1 MCLGRERPGGN
12 IVKIPNPDDYKILDL
27 NVCPNC
33 SGADDRDNSDIS
45 DIYLYRQD
53 GSGCPDSITVA

>member
-1 MCLGRERPGGN
+1 VPDLERPDGN
-12 IVKIPNPDDYKILDL
+12 IIKIPNPDDYKISNLMF
-27 NVCPNC
+27 CPNC
-33 SGADDRDNSDIS
+33 PGADDWDNSDIS